1 MRNLL
6 NILKLTILTVVIFFI
21 GNSTFFQSSKI
32 TNENLNKK
40 MSVNVIA
47 EKQKEIKTEIAKAEA
62 RKKVIIRK
70 SIEPIK
76 TFFGTLTGYSADC
89 PGFSGNLACTGTSVK
104 ENGVYYNDKKY
115 GKIRIVATSSDY
127 PCGTII
133 RFNHSSVSAEPIVAI
148 ALDRGVSGNKVD
160 LLSES
165 SSYAIKYIGS
175 VNNKKFEVL
184 RLGW

>member
-76 TFFGTLTGYSADC
+76 TFFGTL
-89 PGFSGNLACTGTSVK
+89 
-104 ENGVYYNDKKY
+104 
-115 GKIRIVATSSDY
+115 
-127 PCGTII
+127 
-133 RFNHSSVSAEPIVAI
+133 
-148 ALDRGVSGNKVD
+148 
-160 LLSES
+160 
-165 SSYAIKYIGS
+165 
-175 VNNKKFEVL
+175 
-184 RLGW
+184 